1 MPVKFDDLFPKQQKA
16 VRHSSGPL
24 LVLAGPGTGK
34 TEVLTHRIAY
44 LVKNKVNPK
53 EILGVTFSRKAAGE
67 IADRLKEFQG
77 FEKNRPRISTL
88 HAEAL
93 RILGGLGAGQKFLLD
108 GDEAT
113 LLMMDAAEDL
123 GLNLKVKELR
133 KLGKKIGFLKANNK
147 LPNEMISP
155 DNQTLLLKK
164 LYQRY
169 EELLDFNS
177 AIDLDGLVLK
187 VVRLLFLTNSSYEAN
202 IRHVLIDE
210 YQDINQAEFNFIQI
224 LAKDIDS
231 LFAVGDDDQSI
242 YGWRGADPNIIR
254 NFSKDFHNAQVEI
267 LEESHRCTEHILKAA
282 QAIVSKD
289 PRYQLKPMRSV
300 KGEGSPVHIVMSKSW
315 TAEAVWIAQQIKD
328 MLSGGLVTPS
338 KVVVLSKDLRLV
350 DLLAEQLRIARI
362 DSVYWRSG
370 GLFADD
376 AVRDILAHIRLLL
389 DQEDNLAVRRCIDT
403 ETGSRIGKTGIYH
416 IRRIAEKKSCCMW
429 EVLLNCQKFAELQ
442 KWQDHIRRF
451 VSKMKEL
458 EVESSKT
465 PLSKIIHLV
474 AKEIGASEKK
484 SVERLTLFVK
494 SLREDINL
502 EDFFAEVNKNRRL
515 DLAGGAPEPEEKKD
529 SVTIMSLHSAKGL
542 TYDVVFLV
550 GMDEDILPDSSQD
563 INEQRR
569 LCYVAM
575 TRAKKD
581 LFLCHAK
588 MRKGPAAQGWRFY
601 NPSRFLNEIP
611 REHKEVLRNR

>member
-1 MPVKFDDLFPKQQKA
+1 MPVKFGDLFPKQKK
-16 VRHSSGPL
+16 VVMHSSGPL

-44 LVKNKVNPK
+44 LVNNKVNPK
-53 EILGVTFSRKAAGE
+53 EILGVTFSRKATGE
-67 IADRLKEFQG
+67 MAERLKNFEG
-77 FEKNRPRISTL
+77 FEKNQPRISTL

-93 RILGGLGAGQKFLLD
+93 RILGGLEERQKFLLD
-108 GDEAT
+108 GDEAK

-123 GLNLKVKELR
+123 RLNLKVIELR
-133 KLGKKIGFLKANNK
+133 KLGRKIGFLKANDK
-147 LPNEMISP
+147 LPNGITSL
-155 DNQTLLLKK
+155 DHQTLLLKK

-169 EELLDFNS
+169 EELLDFNR

-187 VVRLLFLTNSSYEAN
+187 VVRVLSLTNPSYKSK

-210 YQDINQAEFNFIQI
+210 YQDINQVEFNFIQI
-224 LAKDIDS
+224 LAKEVDS
-231 LFAVGDDDQSI
+231 LFVVGDDDQSI

-289 PRYQLKPMRSV
+289 PRYQHKPMHSV

-315 TAEAVWIAQQIKD
+315 TVEAVWIAEQIKGI
-328 MLSGGLVTPS
+328 LSDGLVKPS
-338 KVVVLSKDLRLV
+338 KVVILSKDLRLV
-350 DLLAEQLRIARI
+350 DLLAEQLRIAKI

-376 AVRDILAHIRLLL
+376 VVRDTLAHMRLLL
-389 DQEDNLAVRRCIDT
+389 NKEDNLAVRRCIET
-403 ETGSRIGKTGIYH
+403 ETGRGIGKTGMFNV
-416 IRRIAEKKSCCMW
+416 RRIAERESCCLW
-429 EVLLNCQKFAELQ
+429 EVLLNTNKYTELQ
-442 KWQDHIRRF
+442 RWRGHIKRF
-451 VSKMKEL
+451 VAKIQEL
-458 EVESSKT
+458 DDKSPKLE
-465 PLSKIIHLV
+465 LNKIVHLI

-484 SVERLTLFVK
+484 SVEKLTVFAQ
-494 SLREDINL
+494 SLPTDINL
-502 EDFFAEVNKNRRL
+502 EDFVAEVNKNRGL
-515 DLAGGAPEPEEKKD
+515 DLAGGVPEPEEEKD
-529 SVTIMSLHSAKGL
+529 AITIMSLHSAKGL

-550 GMDEDILPDSSQD
+550 GMDEGILPDQAQD

-575 TRAKKD
+575 TRARKE
-581 LFLCHAK
+581 LFLCHSK
-588 MRKGPAAQGWRFY
+588 MRKGPAVKGLNFY
-601 NPSRFLNEIP
+601 APSSFLYAIP
-611 REHKEVLRNR
+611 REHAKVIRTY